1 MAGEQWVNVFVS
13 ILPENE
19 YKQAKASERKSKSIY
34 RFGGSVETK
43 GVCTI
48 DLPVMISS
56 KKHVIEVDVVNSDIP
71 LLMSKP
77 EMTKLGMKID
87 FSKILLNPL

>member
-1 MAGEQWVNVFVS
+1 
-13 ILPENE
+13 
-19 YKQAKASERKSKSIY
+19 
-34 RFGGSVETK
+34 
-43 GVCTI
+43 
-48 DLPVMISS
+48 MISS